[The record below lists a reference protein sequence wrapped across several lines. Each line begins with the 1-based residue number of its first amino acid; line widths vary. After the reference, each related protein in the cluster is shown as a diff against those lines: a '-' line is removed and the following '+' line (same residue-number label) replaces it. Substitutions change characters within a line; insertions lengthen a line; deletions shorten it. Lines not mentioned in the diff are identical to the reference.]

1 MQRKY
6 NILDGETEKTLNTI
20 NNHLKN
26 IKDKHSNFKED
37 VKEDISNFIA
47 GTTSTLNL
55 YDNSIKDI
63 TTKVED
69 FVATLNLYDNK
80 IRALKD
86 EAIRDAVKE
95 AATQAIRET
104 IQVLYD
110 NGMFSLYSNA
120 DELRKDYLTFNER
133 RRPTIE

>member
-26 IKDKHSNFKED
+26 IKDKHDNFKED
-37 VKEDISNFIA
+37 VRIILKNDINNSLE
-47 GTTSTLNL
+47 TLDL
-55 YDNSIKDI
+55 YDNRIKDI
-63 TTKVED
+63 TTKVEN

-86 EAIRDAVKE
+86 DAVAE
-95 AATQAIRET
+95 
-104 IQVLYD
+104 VV
-110 NGMFSLYSNA
+110 G
-120 DELRKDYLTFNER
+120 
-133 RRPTIE
+133 